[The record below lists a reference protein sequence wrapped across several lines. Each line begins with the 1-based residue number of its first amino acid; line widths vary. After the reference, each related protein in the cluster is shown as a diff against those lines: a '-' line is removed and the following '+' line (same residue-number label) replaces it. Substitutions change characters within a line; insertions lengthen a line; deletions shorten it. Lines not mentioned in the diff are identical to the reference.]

1 MNGIN
6 RIRLKTEQDY
16 YNSGVM
22 LMDLEAARVLV
33 QPEAI
38 FQYVRDHENEL
49 LLPDQDVFNSLYG
62 AQTLQIDDA
71 LWNYDARY
79 YSGYL
84 LRSGGAY
91 HMDWVMQHTAIL
103 HFCGKRKPWKRSY
116 ATRFAPLYKHLFG
129 SWRLV
134 PGASFDLPLCAAFIT
149 ANPRIQQ
156 PKKPFPPVE
165 STGGKGFYQD
175 REEISVI

>member
-1 MNGIN
+1 
-6 RIRLKTEQDY
+6 
-16 YNSGVM
+16 
-22 LMDLEAARVLV
+22 MDLEAARVLV

-103 HFCGKRKPWKRSY
+103 HFAASESLGNVPMPR
-116 ATRFAPLYKHLFG
+116 ALPLCTNIIG

-134 PGASFDLPLCAAFIT
+134 PAPALSPSLRRLLT

>member
-1 MNGIN
+1 MQGNVFAAASHHGVVDVMNGIN
-6 RIRLKTEQDY
+6 RILPEDGTGLLQLRCDAH
-16 YNSGVM
+16 G
-22 LMDLEAARVLV
+22 LEAARVLV

-116 ATRFAPLYKHLFG
+116 ATRFAPLYKHYRQLAAC
-129 SWRLV
+129 S
-134 PGASFDLPLCAAFIT
+134 GASFVSLSA
-149 ANPRIQQ
+149 
-156 PKKPFPPVE
+156 PP
-165 STGGKGFYQD
+165 SHG
-175 REEISVI
+175 

>member
-49 LLPDQDVFNSLYG
+49 LPQMVKGNDLVKMYSTHCMVLKPCKLMTRCGTMTPDTTPATCCEV
-62 AQTLQIDDA
+62 A
-71 LWNYDARY
+71 
-79 YSGYL
+79 
-84 LRSGGAY
+84 
-91 HMDWVMQHTAIL
+91 VHTI
-103 HFCGKRKPWKRSY
+103 W
-116 ATRFAPLYKHLFG
+116 
-129 SWRLV
+129 
-134 PGASFDLPLCAAFIT
+134 
-149 ANPRIQQ
+149 
-156 PKKPFPPVE
+156 
-165 STGGKGFYQD
+165 TG
-175 REEISVI
+175 